1 MDKEHEYREKLKNA
15 HDPEELEKM
24 KKQREEKLK
33 RHKDHPEINYPVRY
47 IKKTKRSFVRSSF
60 GLGLSLNRWST
71 ASIAIV
77 AVNSKLQLQSHVKD
91 NPQMKY

>member
-15 HDPEELEKM
+15 HDPEELEKI

-33 RHKDHPEINYPVRY
+33 RHKDHPEINYPVRN

-60 GLGLSLNRWST
+60 GLSLNRWST
-71 ASIAIV
+71 ESIAIV